1 MTVTLRSA
9 CYYVTCVH
17 VNTYDE
23 FLFYS
28 GCQCYFLYVYIWL
41 YKINIHILWGVWVI
55 QLLGLAILL
64 FDDGMHCASDQ
75 HPKLSMYFHCYGYYL
90 PALRERCSPSSQIT
104 AKMCSPPPFVLVFYF
119 GFYQFH
125 LKCGCNWP
133 LFDLKVLYQARIQAR
148 GHPP

>member
-9 CYYVTCVH
+9 CYYVTCVY

-90 PALRERCSPSSQIT
+90 LALRERCSPSSQIT

-125 LKCGCNWP
+125 LKCGQQLTFVWP
-133 LFDLKVLYQARIQAR
+133 KSALSGAGAA
-148 GHPP
+148 PPP

>member
-75 HPKLSMYFHCYGYYL
+75 HPKLAMYFHCYGYYL
-90 PALRERCSPSSQIT
+90 PPLEKGVAHRHKSQPRCVVLPHLSWYFI
-104 AKMCSPPPFVLVFYF
+104 LVFTSS
-119 GFYQFH
+119 
-125 LKCGCNWP
+125 
-133 LFDLKVLYQARIQAR
+133 I
-148 GHPP
+148 